1 MVELSNCTEARAIVE
16 VKCKA
21 ATDRKMKQLG
31 FAIVHLSN
39 YYVTYILPISLI
51 GSLQIGHSG
60 DISFILRPQL

>member
-1 MVELSNCTEARAIVE
+1 MELSKCTEARAIVE

-39 YYVTYILPISLI
+39 NYVTYILPIPSI
-51 GSLQIGHSG
+51 GCLQIGHSG
-60 DISFILRPQL
+60 DLSFILRAQR